1 MTTAIESQESS
12 PALAGGKSP
21 ALRRFAFGF
30 LFAGLLLIG
39 LIQLAALFADDE
51 PTPIL
56 QMRERQLVPSGML
69 LHALRQPELPAN
81 WHGPAVGPTF
91 RNAEGAECRRFA
103 GRATEEGPISGIAC
117 VGEGEWRVVDLHQ
130 DVAPPK
136 LR

>member
-1 MTTAIESQESS
+1 MTTAMDVQQQPQAS
-12 PALAGGKSP
+12 AAKSP

-39 LIQLAALFADDE
+39 LVQLGVLFADDE

-69 LHALRQPELPAN
+69 LHALRQPELPAT
-81 WHGPAVGPTF
+81 WRGPAVGPTF
-91 RNAEGAECRRFA
+91 RNADGAECRRFA

-117 VGEGEWRVVDLHQ
+117 VGGGEWRVVDLHQ